1 MSADIEEED
10 TMSVNS
16 HWTVTGMSCG
26 HCVTAVDEEVRQI
39 DGVTDVEIDLASGS
53 VSVTSDAPLGTD
65 AMAVAVAEAGY
76 ELASS

>member
-39 DGVTDVEIDLASGS
+39 DGVT
-53 VSVTSDAPLGTD
+53 
-65 AMAVAVAEAGY
+65 GY